1 MEVWIDDPEE
11 TITVPQVG
19 GIAKTHDGSTLA
31 FVGFDPDLAV
41 MSTAGARPGNSG

>member
-31 FVGFDPDLAV
+31 FIGFDPDACCNV
-41 MSTAGARPGNSG
+41 YS